1 MSDCKEIRIVDI
13 AKMAGVS
20 VGTVDRVIHNRGRV
34 SAANYTRVM
43 TVLKE
48 VDYRP
53 NMVARSLASK
63 KVYHIVV
70 IIPAYAPGEYWEYI
84 SRGVDRAVEDFR
96 QYHLSVT
103 KLYFDQFNE
112 ASFESLLRDIKLDE
126 VDGVLLGTLF
136 YDLVCSFSKELDARK
151 IPYVYVDSDI
161 PGERRMAF
169 IGTDS
174 LVGGQIAA
182 RILFRNITKE
192 ADILMARIVHTGAES
207 TQAKNRLSGFNA
219 YLTSIDYKGCMY
231 RVDLDLSDDRHNYEI
246 LDAIFHE
253 HPNIKAVVIFNSKA
267 YIVGEYLKN
276 RKRKDISLV
285 GYDLIEKNAQL
296 LEEGYIEALI
306 DQRPRMQGYMGVKLL
321 CERLILNVEIGNNNL
336 LPIDILIKENYKFS
350 ETY

>member
-34 SAANYTRVM
+34 SAVNYNRVM
-43 TVLKE
+43 SVLKK
-48 VDYRP
+48 VDYHP

-63 KVYHIVV
+63 KIYHIVV
-70 IIPAYAPGEYWEYI
+70 IIPSYAAGEYWEYI

-96 QYHLSVT
+96 QYHVDVT

-112 ASFESLLRDIKLDE
+112 ASFEALMNDIKLDE

-136 YDLVCSFSKELDARK
+136 YDLVCNFSKELDKRG

-161 PGERRMAF
+161 PGEKRMSF

-182 RILFRNITKE
+182 RILFKNIERN
-192 ADILMARIVHTGAES
+192 ADLLIARIVHTGAES
-207 TQAKNRLSGFNA
+207 TQAKNRLSGFNN
-219 YLTSIDYKGCMY
+219 YLTSIDYTGNIY
-231 RVDLDLSDDRHNYEI
+231 RIDLTLLDNGRNYEV
-246 LDAIFHE
+246 LDSLLQK
-253 HPNIKAVVIFNSKA
+253 HPNIKAAVIFNSKA
-267 YIVGEYLKN
+267 YIVGEYL
-276 RKRKDISLV
+276 RSRERKDIFLV

-296 LEEGYIEALI
+296 LEDGYIEALI
-306 DQRPRMQGYMGVKLL
+306 DQRPGMQGYMGVKLL
-321 CERLILNVEIGNNNL
+321 CERLILGGEVKKNNF

>member
-1 MSDCKEIRIVDI
+1 MASIRDI

-151 IPYVYVDSDI
+151 IPYVYVDS
-161 PGERRMAF
+161 E
-169 IGTDS
+169 S
-174 LVGGQIAA
+174 LMVGGPNPAIYIQ
-182 RILFRNITKE
+182 N
-192 ADILMARIVHTGAES
+192 
-207 TQAKNRLSGFNA
+207 GF
-219 YLTSIDYKGCMY
+219 GFW
-231 RVDLDLSDDRHNYEI
+231 SD
-246 LDAIFHE
+246 A
-253 HPNIKAVVIFNSKA
+253 
-267 YIVGEYLKN
+267 
-276 RKRKDISLV
+276 LV
-285 GYDLIEKNAQL
+285 PK
-296 LEEGYIEALI
+296 
-306 DQRPRMQGYMGVKLL
+306 
-321 CERLILNVEIGNNNL
+321 
-336 LPIDILIKENYKFS
+336 
-350 ETY
+350 TYFCSQSFI